1 MRIAE
6 LSQASGVPVATIK
19 YYLRAGLLPPGERTA
34 VNQARYDEAH
44 VRRLRLIRVLRDVAE
59 LPVASIGEILAAVD
73 DDTRSLHEVLGVA
86 HAALGPPIPERGDGE
101 LTVARREVDAYLDRL
116 GWRVAAHAPARGAL
130 AHTLVRLRE
139 LGLRVSP
146 DDFDVY
152 ADVADSVAAWELD
165 RLDADTDRE
174 SQVEQAVVG
183 TVVYEA
189 VFTALRR
196 LAQEHHS
203 AQRFGQ

>member
-59 LPVASIGEILAAVD
+59 LPVGSIGEILAAVD
-73 DDTRSLHEVLGVA
+73 DDALSLHAVLGIA
-86 HAALGPPIPERGDGE
+86 HAALGPPVPERGDGE
-101 LTVARREVDAYLDRL
+101 MAVARREVDAYLDRL
-116 GWRVAAHAPARGAL
+116 GWRVSAHAPARGAL
-130 AHTLVRLRE
+130 AHALVRLRE

-146 DDFDVY
+146 EDFDVY
-152 ADVADSVAAWELD
+152 AEAADSVAAWELE
-165 RLDADTDRE
+165 RLDTGMDRE
-174 SQVEQAVVG
+174 GQVEQAVVG
-183 TVVYEA
+183 TLVYEA

-203 AQRFGQ
+203 ARRSG